1 MLRDKGRLGL
11 SRSPKSRPRYLGYQ
25 ISSPSANWYPTSFVP
40 MARPAKVQKG
50 ICAECVRRKYPHDTI
65 ILGHTHAPEVS
76 STIMVLTKMS
86 FSNVSN
92 QKSRES
98 RKDRKSRKVEQ
109 KRKVEKG
116 GSITHH
122 PHHCRHWG
130 NVAAILNIEMYC
142 QIHPLP
148 MPSYS

>member
-25 ISSPSANWYPTSFVP
+25 ISIPSANWYPTSFVP

-50 ICAECVRRKYPHDTI
+50 ISAECVRRKYPHDTV

-86 FSNVSN
+86 FAHVSN
-92 QKSRES
+92 HLESSGRPKDLPKSEIS
-98 RKDRKSRKVEQ
+98 
-109 KRKVEKG
+109 
-116 GSITHH
+116 
-122 PHHCRHWG
+122 PHDFPCTFRPHR
-130 NVAAILNIEMYC
+130 M
-142 QIHPLP
+142 
-148 MPSYS
+148 